1 MRIHNV
7 AKQYRRAV
15 RRCLLCV
22 APLRQQILDA
32 LQSDLAE
39 FMTKHPTA
47 TLAQVEQHF
56 GTPAEFAKA
65 AICEMDR
72 DDLIQIITQSQKN
85 ARYMIVLAALALILI
100 VFIAAF
106 WGCEAALHRLCVY
119 LPMH

>member
-39 FMTKHPTA
+39 FMTTHPTA

-72 DDLIQIITQSQKN
+72 DDLIQIIIQNQKDV
-85 ARYMIVLAALALILI
+85 RYMIVMASLVLFLTLSIAVFWIANALPIDL
-100 VFIAAF
+100 
-106 WGCEAALHRLCVY
+106 LCICR
-119 LPMH
+119 